1 MKVSAEIQ
9 SEETY
14 KIYWMSYW
22 FSFILEKIK
31 ELIGMSKIFEM
42 LKEDAKVE
50 IRVEIINERNAE
62 IAKSMLRD
70 GEPYEKVIKYTG
82 LTREEL
88 EGLVA

>member
-1 MKVSAEIQ
+1 MKDSSEIQ
-9 SEETY
+9 S
-14 KIYWMSYW
+14 K
-22 FSFILEKIK
+22 
-31 ELIGMSKIFEM
+31 EM

-50 IRVEIINERNAE
+50 IRVEIINERNVE
-62 IAKSMLRD
+62 IAKSMLHD